1 MRASANGYHKV
12 VRTLLDGGAKEYVN
26 AKSKVRN
33 QMMMMI
39 MMIILKVL
47 TIMMKIEMIIYNYD
61 RISMYWC

>member
-12 VRTLLDGGAKEYVN
+12 VRTLLEAGAKEYVN

>member
-12 VRTLLDGGAKEYVN
+12 VRTLLEAGAKENVN